1 MTKEVPPP
9 RLDNGRYRHEQNKV
23 GALLL
28 VHKRHESPKDAEHG
42 AEKAL
47 LQMIQCVESEGPDLV
62 AIDSF
67 KAIHD
72 LLPTAPDIA
81 FIDIGLPGI
90 DGHEVGR
97 RIRAARGS
105 RVLLVA
111 LTAYGREQ
119 DRRRSSQAGFD
130 AHLLKPASYEDLTR
144 ILARAAG
151 GEG

>member
-1 MTKEVPPP
+1 MEDPAMSKM
-9 RLDNGRYRHEQNKV
+9 KS
-23 GALLL
+23 ALQCSS
-28 VHKRHESPKDAEHG
+28 RNASRAPQDAER
-42 AEKAL
+42 AL
-47 LQMIQCVESEGPDLV
+47 LQMSQCVESEGPNLL

-67 KAIHD
+67 KDIHD
-72 LLPTAPDIA
+72 PLPTAPDIA

-97 RIRAARGS
+97 RIRAVLES

-119 DRRRSSQAGFD
+119 DPRRSSQAGFD